1 VPLLVINR
9 ADVIGPREQSGD
21 WQPFAGVA
29 DVLAQLSNSGFTVLL
44 INNEPMQAAA
54 SEESE
59 LLNLEALEAANLRI
73 NEMVENRGGTIAG
86 SFYYPRVDSD
96 GETRIPKT
104 VLIDAIELEFATPAN
119 EMILVGNGLDDIT
132 LAQAVGAQAVLVSH
146 DQPLDTPDDVTRF
159 ERFAAAGEYLL
170 RHY

>member
-1 VPLLVINR
+1 MPLLVINR
-9 ADVIGPREQSGD
+9 ADVIGPREQTSD
-21 WQPFAGVA
+21 WQPFTGVA
-29 DVLAQLSNSGFTVLL
+29 ESLAQLSNGGFTVLL

-86 SFYYPRVDSD
+86 SFYYPRVDD
-96 GETRIPKT
+96 EGETRIPKT

-119 EMILVGNGLDDIT
+119 EMILVGNGVEDIK
-132 LAQAVGAQAVLVSH
+132 LAQAVGAHAVLISN
-146 DQPLDTPDDVTRF
+146 DQQVDAPDDVNTF
-159 ERFAAAGEYLL
+159 DAFPAAGAYLL
-170 RHY
+170 RHF